1 MGFTDRGEDIREV
14 GIIDAALEDVFIRFR
29 RFSDGAVVRVCAGQ
43 AGPRGVYLP
52 PGHAACII
60 SDPSAA
66 GLGDDFADG
75 IDRFLGDIVLDF
87 VHGKIFFHKKVQ
99 QGGGAHYHKAP

>member
-1 MGFTDRGEDIREV
+1 MGFTDRGKDSREV

-43 AGPRGVYLP
+43 AGPGGVLLP
-52 PGHAACII
+52 PVHAACIV

-66 GLGDDFADG
+66 GLCN
-75 IDRFLGDIVLDF
+75 
-87 VHGKIFFHKKVQ
+87 
-99 QGGGAHYHKAP
+99 

>member
-1 MGFTDRGEDIREV
+1 MGFTDRGKDSREV

-43 AGPRGVYLP
+43 AGSGGVYLP

-66 GLGDDFADG
+66 GLGNDFADG
-75 IDRFLGDIVLDF
+75 IDRF
-87 VHGKIFFHKKVQ
+87 
-99 QGGGAHYHKAP
+99 